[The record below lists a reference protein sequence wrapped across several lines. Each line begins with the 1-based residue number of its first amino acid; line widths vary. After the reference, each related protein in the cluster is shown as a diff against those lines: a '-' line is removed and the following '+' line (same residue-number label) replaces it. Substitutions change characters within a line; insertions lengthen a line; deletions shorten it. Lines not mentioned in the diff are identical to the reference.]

1 MIRLFLVAFGL
12 LLSLLFCAGA
22 DNKTVK
28 IPEREFVVRTSTSG
42 NKPALIVANTSLKKF
57 EHKELYGWTCSLVI
71 SFKETTIDGM
81 PTTEESDFVYNY
93 IEELDKK
100 IKGDAKQPNA
110 LYLARITWNGTCEVI
125 WQVKD
130 PKAVHEYLGGIIT
143 NKTYPREL
151 DYQIE
156 YDAKWKNVVTY
167 LLL

>member
-1 MIRLFLVAFGL
+1 
-12 LLSLLFCAGA
+12 
-22 DNKTVK
+22 
-28 IPEREFVVRTSTSG
+28 
-42 NKPALIVANTSLKKF
+42 
-57 EHKELYGWTCSLVI
+57 
-71 SFKETTIDGM
+71 M

-156 YDAKWKNVVTY
+156 YDGKWKNVVTY